1 MCILITGS
9 SGYFGK
15 IVIRDLV
22 CSGYR
27 VVGIDI
33 RRDPEQIEGE
43 QFKFYDCSITDR
55 EKLRVIFEREQ
66 PTDVLHFACT
76 FNKVR
81 DRKREYE
88 IDVGGSINVLEASND
103 THSVRR
109 LIYSSSAAIYG
120 AGNHNGLWISETEPV
135 DPDRYRYGVNKK
147 LIEEAFFS
155 AQRRADLQIVSLRV
169 CTVVG
174 PLYCKTRSVVSI
186 LIRMPFLPG
195 SFRKKKVQFMHEEDF
210 KIIMRKVITDNE
222 IEGIFNFAADSFSV
236 VGEVVPEKRYVNIPV
251 TGLKPLLWV
260 LWNMR
265 ILNLQPVS
273 LRYCLYPVL
282 IDPAKLAGRYGYSF
296 RYSSSESFADTVR
309 NNSLPSDA
317 KF

>member
-9 SGYFGK
+9 SGYFGR
-15 IVIRDLV
+15 IVVRDLIS
-22 CSGYR
+22 SGYR

-33 RRDPEQIEGE
+33 RRDPEQNESE
-43 QFKFYDCSITDR
+43 QFRFYDCSITDR
-55 EKLRVIFEREQ
+55 EKLREIFEREQ

-81 DRKREYE
+81 DRRREYE
-88 IDVGGSINVLEASND
+88 IDVGGSINVLEISNE
-103 THSVRR
+103 TLSVRR

-120 AGNHNGLWISETEPV
+120 AGNHNGLWISEKEPV
-135 DPDRYRYGVNKK
+135 DPGRYRYGVNKK

-155 AQRRADLQIVSLRV
+155 AKRRADLQIVSLRV

-174 PLYCKTRSVVSI
+174 PLYFKTRSVVSI
-186 LIRMPFLPG
+186 LIKMPFLPG

-210 KIIMRKVITDNE
+210 VRIMREIISDNE
-222 IEGIFNFAADSFSV
+222 IEGIFNLAADSFSV
-236 VGEVVPEKRYVNIPV
+236 VGEVVPEKRYINIPV

-260 LWNMR
+260 LWNLR

-282 IDPAKLAGRYGYSF
+282 IDPAKLAGRYRYTF

-309 NNSLPSDA
+309 NNRLPADA